1 VHANDFEIDQAETS
15 TLSGKILIAGTGFIV
30 GSGMWAILAFFRYG
44 GGHNSAMMLD
54 LVLAV
59 LHLVVGL
66 MILRQVRNSWYVGLA
81 LAGIAVAATLPNG
94 YYLPIVADG
103 ITGALLYFA
112 RADFREFHVLR
123 SRGIDGA

>member
-1 VHANDFEIDQAETS
+1 
-15 TLSGKILIAGTGFIV
+15 
-30 GSGMWAILAFFRYG
+30 
-44 GGHNSAMMLD
+44 MMLD

-112 RADFREFHVLR
+112 RADFREFRVLR

>member
-1 VHANDFEIDQAETS
+1 MHANNVEIDQAETS

-44 GGHNSAMMLD
+44 DGHNSAMTLD

-66 MILRQVRNSWYVGLA
+66 MILRQMRNSWYIGLA
-81 LAGIAVAATLPNG
+81 LAGISIAATLPNG
-94 YYLPIVADG
+94 YYLPIVEDG
-103 ITGALLYFA
+103 VTGALLYFA
-112 RADFREFHVLR
+112 RNDFREFRVLR
-123 SRGIDGA
+123 SHGADGA